1 MTDSVSEAP
10 ADFTADELAEA
21 FITMRDERDRIRAQ
35 ADKQIAEIEAAMG
48 TVKERLL
55 DMTRELN
62 ADSIRTASG
71 TIIRSVRTKYWT
83 SDWESLYRFITEH
96 NAVALLEKR
105 IAQKNMATFLEDH
118 PNLMPEG
125 LNIDRSYDITVRR
138 AKQSD

>member
-1 MTDSVSEAP
+1 MTDSVSETP
-10 ADFTADELAEA
+10 EYTADELAEA

-35 ADKQIAEIEAAMG
+35 ADKQIAEIETAMG
-48 TVKERLL
+48 AVKERLL

-71 TIIRSVRTKYWT
+71 TIIRSIRTKYWT
-83 SDWESLYRFITEH
+83 SDWESLYSFITEH
-96 NAVALLEKR
+96 NAVGLLEKR
-105 IAQKNMATFLEDH
+105 IAQKNMAAFLEDH
-118 PNLMPEG
+118 PNLMPQG